1 MKKLFQ
7 LFAVVMF
14 AIGFFA
20 PAQAADLTVNEGT
33 YTDRTIPIN
42 IYWLD
47 SPGTRSQVIYPA
59 EQLTDMVGCPITSM
73 KFYLDGDLDAS
84 GGTIKVSLGIID
96 QTLFE
101 ENEFFNID
109 MTTVATIS
117 LTSGG
122 TELLIDFD
130 EPFMYN
136 GGNLL
141 LDTYVEEES
150 SDYGTVYFYGVNPYY
165 YSGKSRSQFVNF
177 IPMTTFEYIGAD
189 DAASVYPKQIAFKP
203 LRIGNEAEM
212 SVVVKNVGINPF
224 TPSFALEAPFST
236 TAVAQELLAGE
247 TLEIPVKFAPTEEGE
262 FNYVM
267 SIDCGAAGILEV
279 PISGKGLAAAD
290 EITVCEPTAYSSA
303 LPVYGFYYDYPGGV
317 SQMIYPAEELT
328 EIVGKEIFGIAYS
341 LREPMAMSEGNI
353 QFSLMETEETAFDMN
368 DPVALTGLTVVG
380 NAVPELRSDEF
391 VIYFDNNFTYTGG
404 NLVIETLVTEAGGYG
419 NTYYNGVN
427 TDHQC
432 SYYTYASSWG
442 SYSNTSAFLP
452 TVTFICKKSGG
463 EPPVV
468 VIGDVD
474 GNGEVGIAD
483 VTALIDILLG
493 GLEAPAAA
501 DCNND
506 DIVNVSDVTA
516 LIDYLL
522 SGAWP
527 E

>member
-1 MKKLFQ
+1 
-7 LFAVVMF
+7 
-14 AIGFFA
+14 
-20 PAQAADLTVNEGT
+20 
-33 YTDRTIPIN
+33 
-42 IYWLD
+42 
-47 SPGTRSQVIYPA
+47 
-59 EQLTDMVGCPITSM
+59 MVGCPITSM

-84 GGTIKVSLGIID
+84 GGTINVSLGIID

-141 LDTYVEEES
+141 LDTYVEEAS
-150 SDYGTVYFYGVNPYY
+150 SDYGTVYFYGVNPY
-165 YSGKSRSQFVNF
+165 SDCAKSRSQLVRFL
-177 IPMTTFEYIGAD
+177 PMTTFEYLGAD
-189 DAASVYPKQIAFKP
+189 DAASVSPKQINFKP
-203 LRIGNEAEM
+203 TRIGNEAEM
-212 SVVVKNVGINPF
+212 SVVIKNTGNNPF
-224 TPSFALEAPFST
+224 TPAFALEAPFST

-267 SIDCGAAGILEV
+267 SIDCGAAGIFEV
-279 PISGKGLAAAD
+279 PISGKGLTAAD
-290 EITVCEPTAYSSA
+290 EITVCEATTYSNV
-303 LPVYGFYYDYPGGV
+303 LPVYGFYYDNPGNLA
-317 SQMIYPAEELT
+317 QMIYPAEKLT

-341 LREPMAMSEGNI
+341 LRESMPLSGGNI
-353 QFSLMETEETAFDMN
+353 QFSLMETEETVFDLY

-391 VIYFDNNFTYTGG
+391 VIYFDNNFTYNGG
-404 NLVIETLVTEAGGYG
+404 NLVIETLVTEASEYG
-419 NTYYNGVN
+419 NTFFNGVKYTDHACSYFTYYSGLYYNDG
-427 TDHQC
+427 
-432 SYYTYASSWG
+432 
-442 SYSNTSAFLP
+442 NTSDFLP

-474 GNGEVGIAD
+474 GNNEVTIADVTTLIDILLKGAEAPAAADCNNDGIVGIAD
-483 VTALIDILLG
+483 VTALID
-493 GLEAPAAA
+493 
-501 DCNND
+501 
-506 DIVNVSDVTA
+506 
-516 LIDYLL
+516 YLL
-522 SGAWP
+522 KGSWP